1 MVPKEDRQGISTP
14 RIPGA
19 INPVMKNGYFEV
31 ITTGG
36 IIDRKFRMENLGK
49 FNGTIDTSNKE
60 PTTLRNAAI
69 FYNDNYHNLGKAH
82 NLATAR
88 QVIV

>member
-1 MVPKEDRQGISTP
+1 MQ
-14 RIPGA
+14 
-19 INPVMKNGYFEV
+19 NGFFEV

-49 FNGTIDTSNKE
+49 FNGTMDTSNKE
-60 PTTLRNAAI
+60 PTILRNAAI
-69 FYNDNYHNLGKAH
+69 FYNDNYRNLGKAQNLKKTKKAASTH
-82 NLATAR
+82 NLVTAR